1 MVGMPLKPWIFLDQ
15 KLVAETRIFRLI
27 AERWRSPRTGVEHVF
42 TNVDSVDYVNVVA
55 IDTQGCLI
63 MIRQFRFGTREFTLE
78 VPGGM
83 CEPGEDPSL
92 TAVRELREETGYVG
106 KSVVSL
112 GFCEPNPAI
121 FNNRAHMFLVEGCE
135 RSGELLLDPGEDIE
149 VVPTPLE
156 EVMELQNSGAI
167 THALVS
173 VALARF
179 DLYRRGLL
187 RLSASTRP
195 NAAKLGTNP

>member
-1 MVGMPLKPWIFLDQ
+1 MALRPWIFLDQ
-15 KLVAETRIFRLI
+15 TLVAQTRIFKLI
-27 AERWRSPRTGVEHVF
+27 GERWRSPRTGVEHVF
-42 TNVDSVDYVNVVA
+42 TNIDSVDFVNVLA
-55 IDTQGCLI
+55 LDHHGQLI

-83 CEPGEDPSL
+83 CEPNEDPSI

-106 KSVVSL
+106 KDPVYL
-112 GFCEPNPAI
+112 GYCEPNPAI
-121 FNNRAHMFLVEGCE
+121 FNNRAHMFLIEGCE
-135 RSGELLLDPGEDIE
+135 PSGELVLDPGEDIE
-149 VVPTPLE
+149 VVPKPVE
-156 EVMELQNSGAI
+156 EVMELLNTGAI

-173 VALARF
+173 VALQRF
-179 DLYRRGLL
+179 DLHRRGLL